1 MQEYYASLEW
11 LRGDQDFRSNRFLR
25 RHTVR
30 FDGGFEMPASS
41 SPHVRPAPWSD
52 PSAVDPEEMLVA
64 ALASCHMLWFL
75 TLAAK
80 RRWSI
85 DRYADAAIGVMEPNA
100 QGKLVMARVTLRPDV
115 AFSGEPRPTAEQVL
129 ALHHEAHAECF
140 IANSVK
146 TEVMIDPGLAS

>member
-1 MQEYYASLEW
+1 
-11 LRGDQDFRSNRFLR
+11 
-25 RHTVR
+25 
-30 FDGGFEMPASS
+30 
-41 SPHVRPAPWSD
+41 
-52 PSAVDPEEMLVA
+52 MLVA
-64 ALASCHMLWFL
+64 ALSSCHMLWFL

-100 QGKLVMARVTLRPDV
+100 QGRLVMARVTLRPDV
-115 AFSGEPRPTAEQVL
+115 GFSGKPTPTAEQVL

-146 TEVMIDPGLAS
+146 AEVMIDPGVAS